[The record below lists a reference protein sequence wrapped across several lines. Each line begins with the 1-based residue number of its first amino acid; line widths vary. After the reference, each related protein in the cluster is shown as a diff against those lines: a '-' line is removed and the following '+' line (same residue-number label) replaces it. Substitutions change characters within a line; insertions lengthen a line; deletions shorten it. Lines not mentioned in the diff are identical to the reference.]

1 MSFTTKVKETG
12 KIFEATDELDE
23 NGNRAFDAH
32 SLVHGKSYKGFL
44 YDTER
49 TNVENTFRYRSRKA
63 ATFKADELEQLR
75 LPVTLKAAKKAQR
88 E

>member
-1 MSFTTKVKETG
+1 MSFTAKVKETG

-32 SLVHGKSYKGFL
+32 SLVGGKSYKRFL
-44 YDTER
+44 YDTEP
-49 TNVENTFRYRSRKA
+49 TTSENTFRYRNRKE
-63 ATFKADELEQLR
+63 ATFRADEVEQLP
-75 LPVTLKAAKKAQR
+75 LPVTLKAVRKTKR